1 MDNLKIYKDIFKDV
15 FSVDESKLNSD
26 FTKDNVEGWDSVH
39 QLSLL
44 TAIEDIFDVMF
55 GTEEALSLTS
65 YEAGKKILAEKYG
78 VEF

>member
-1 MDNLKIYKDIFKDV
+1 MDNLNNYNDIFKDV

-26 FTKDNVEGWDSVH
+26 FTKDNVEGWDSIH

-44 TAIEDIFDVMF
+44 TAIEDVFDVMF

-65 YEAGKKILAEKYG
+65 YDAGKKILAEKFG

>member
-1 MDNLKIYKDIFKDV
+1 MDNLNNYNDIFKDD

-26 FTKDNVEGWDSVH
+26 FTKDNVEGWDSIH

-44 TAIEDIFDVMF
+44 TAIEDVFDVMF

-65 YEAGKKILAEKYG
+65 YDAGKKILAEKFG